1 MNKKDMNIMPYDG
14 QDAFYS
20 GTDEEYEE
28 FLRQASE
35 RVNFINADTEPEPVD
50 NTQRINLNETIN
62 LQNVIDKFKKTAGD
76 IGQGA
81 KIFKDSVVNKM
92 DKFMAKRPET
102 EGETGFAG
110 YEDSSPSFENVPEP
124 PVRKPQQTY
133 VKTDAGQAGTGKET
147 ELVNSALHSV
157 SEQIDALA
165 EQIAELESRLSANS
179 DEKQDAANDI
189 AEEIKNLGSGISD
202 IRQSVGSVAK
212 LNDSIFDL
220 KNTQL
225 NTKNSVAN
233 LEIAFGRLKKKCVL
247 GVTVVS
253 ILSAIIIALEIL
265 LMLS

>member
-35 RVNFINADTEPEPVD
+35 RVNFINADTEPESVD

-81 KIFKDSVVNKM
+81 KTFKDSVVNKM
-92 DKFMAKRPET
+92 DKFMAKKPET
-102 EGETGFAG
+102 EEETGYAE
-110 YEDSSPSFENVPEP
+110 YEESSPSFAPMPEP
-124 PVRKPQQTY
+124 PVRKVQQTY
-133 VKTDAGQAGTGKET
+133 EKTNADRADTNKEMK
-147 ELVNSALHSV
+147 LVNSAISSV
-157 SEQIDALA
+157 SKQIDALA
-165 EQIAELESRLSANS
+165 EQIAELESRLSAKN
-179 DEKQDAANDI
+179 DEKQDAADDM
-189 AEEIKNLGSGISD
+189 AEDIKNLGSGISD

-253 ILSAIIIALEIL
+253 ILSAITIALEIL